1 MSMGSICLILYD
13 GYTSNISYMS
23 GHNKWSQIKH
33 KKAKTDGAK
42 SKLYSKYSKLISAEA
57 QKSKGDKNSPALRA
71 LIERAKGENVTNEV
85 IERAIKKASEP
96 GAMLEAITY
105 EAYGPGGCA
114 MMIEALTT
122 NKNKAAQ
129 EVKHILS
136 DNGFSLATPGSA
148 SWAFKREGTT
158 WTPSTTVSLEDADIS
173 VLEKLVG
180 DLEAN
185 EEVQDVY
192 TNVE

>member
-1 MSMGSICLILYD
+1 
-13 GYTSNISYMS
+13 MS

-57 QKSKGDKNSPALRA
+57 QKVKGDKSSPSLRA
-71 LIERAKGENVTNEV
+71 IIDRAKSEDVTNEV
-85 IERAIKKASEP
+85 IERAVKKGNEP
-96 GAMLEAITY
+96 GAALESIIY

-114 MMIEALTT
+114 MIIEALTT

-129 EVKHILS
+129 EVKHILAAH
-136 DNGFSLATPGSA
+136 GHPLAAIGSA
-148 SWAFKREGTT
+148 TWAFTREGTIWKPT
-158 WTPSTTVSLEDADIS
+158 MTVELSDADLEL
-173 VLEKLVG
+173 LEKLV
-180 DLEAN
+180 DALDAN
-185 EEVQDVY
+185 DEVQEVY

>member
-1 MSMGSICLILYD
+1 
-13 GYTSNISYMS
+13 MS

-42 SKLYSKYSKLISAEA
+42 SKIYSKYSKLISAEA
-57 QKSKGDKNSPALRA
+57 QKSKGDKNAPALRA
-71 LIERAKGENVTNEV
+71 LIERAKAENVTNDV
-85 IERAIKKASEP
+85 IERAVKKASEP
-96 GAMLEAITY
+96 GQHLESIMY

-114 MMIEALTT
+114 IMIEALTT

-129 EVKHILS
+129 EVKHILT

-148 SWAFKREGTT
+148 SWAFKREGIT
-158 WTPSTTVSLEDADIS
+158 WIPSTTVDLEDT
-173 VLEKLVG
+173 
-180 DLEAN
+180 DLEALQKLVDALEAN
-185 EEVQDVY
+185 DEVQEVF

>member
-1 MSMGSICLILYD
+1 
-13 GYTSNISYMS
+13 MS

-33 KKAKTDGAK
+33 KKAKTDGIK
-42 SKLYSKYSKLISAEA
+42 SKIYSKYSKLISAEA
-57 QKSKGDKNSPALRA
+57 QVVKGDRNAPSLRVI
-71 LIERAKGENVTNEV
+71 IERAKGEDVTNDV

-96 GAMLEAITY
+96 GGALESIIY

-114 MMIEALTT
+114 MMIEALTA

-136 DNGFSLATPGSA
+136 ANGYPIAAPGSA
-148 SWAFKREGTT
+148 SWAFTREGAS
-158 WTPSTTVSLEDADIS
+158 WKPNMTVDLEDAD
-173 VLEKLVG
+173 LEALSKLVEA
-180 DLEAN
+180 LEAS
-185 EEVQDVY
+185 EEVQEVY

>member
-1 MSMGSICLILYD
+1 
-13 GYTSNISYMS
+13 MS

-57 QKSKGDKNSPALRA
+57 QKVKGDRSAPSLRT
-71 LIERAKGENVTNEV
+71 IIDRAKSEDVTNEV
-85 IERAIKKASEP
+85 IDRAVKKASEP
-96 GAMLEAITY
+96 GAALESIMY

-114 MMIEALTT
+114 LMIEALTT

-136 DNGFSLATPGSA
+136 DNGFELAAVGSA
-148 SWAFKREGTT
+148 AWAFSREGAT
-158 WTPSTTVSLEDADIS
+158 WKPTITVELSDEDLV

-180 DLEAN
+180 DLDGS
-185 EEVQDVY
+185 EEVQEVF

>member
-1 MSMGSICLILYD
+1 MA
-13 GYTSNISYMS
+13 

-57 QKSKGDKNSPALRA
+57 QKVKGDKNSPSLRA
-71 LIERAKGENVTNEV
+71 LIERAKSEDVTNEV
-85 IERAIKKASEP
+85 IERAVKKGNEP
-96 GAMLEAITY
+96 GVALEAITY

-114 MMIEALTT
+114 MIIEALTT

-129 EVKHILS
+129 EVKHILT
-136 DNGFSLATPGSA
+136 DNGFSLAAIGSA
-148 SWAFKREGTT
+148 SWAFKREGVT
-158 WTPSTTVSLEDADIS
+158 WIPTMTVELSDEDLVS
-173 VLEKLVG
+173 LEKLV
-180 DLEAN
+180 DALEAN
-185 EEVQDVY
+185 EEVQDVF

>member
-1 MSMGSICLILYD
+1 MA
-13 GYTSNISYMS
+13 
-23 GHNKWSQIKH
+23 GHNKWKQIKD

-57 QKSKGDKNSPALRA
+57 QKVKGDKNAPSLRA
-71 LIERAKGENVTNEV
+71 LIERAKTENVTNEV
-85 IERAIKKASEP
+85 IERAVKKASEP
-96 GAMLEAITY
+96 GQALEAIAY

-114 MMIEALTT
+114 LIIEAFTT

-136 DNGFSLATPGSA
+136 ENGFSLATPGSA
-148 SWAFKREGTT
+148 SWAFKRQGTE
-158 WTPSTTVSLEDADIS
+158 WIPTTTTQLEDADIAI
-173 VLEKLVG
+173 LEKLVG

-185 EEVQDVY
+185 EEVQDVF

>member
-1 MSMGSICLILYD
+1 MA
-13 GYTSNISYMS
+13 
-23 GHNKWSQIKH
+23 GHNKWKQIKDR
-33 KKAKTDGAK
+33 KAKTDGAK

-57 QKSKGDKNSPALRA
+57 QKVKGDKNAPSLRA
-71 LIERAKGENVTNEV
+71 LIERAKTENVTSDV
-85 IERAIKKASEP
+85 IERAVKKANEP
-96 GAMLEAITY
+96 GAALEAITY

-114 MMIEALTT
+114 LMIETLTS

-136 DNGFSLATPGSA
+136 DNGFALATPGSA
-148 SWAFKREGTT
+148 SWAFKREGANWIATT
-158 WTPSTTVSLEDADIS
+158 ATQLEDADIA

-180 DLEAN
+180 DLEGN
-185 EEVQDVY
+185 DEVQEVF

>member
-1 MSMGSICLILYD
+1 
-13 GYTSNISYMS
+13 MS

-57 QKSKGDKNSPALRA
+57 QKVKGDRNSPSLRA
-71 LIERAKGENVTNEV
+71 LIERAKSEDVTNEV
-85 IERAIKKASEP
+85 IERAVKKASEP
-96 GAMLEAITY
+96 GALLESITY

-114 MMIEALTT
+114 LMIEALTAS
-122 NKNKAAQ
+122 KNKAAQ

-136 DNGFSLATPGSA
+136 ENGYELATPGSA
-148 SWAFKREGTT
+148 SWAFKREGTSWVPT
-158 WTPSTTVSLEDADIS
+158 STMPLEDADLAI
-173 VLEKLVG
+173 LEKLVNE
-180 DLEAN
+180 LEEN
-185 EEVQDVY
+185 EEVQEVF

>member
-1 MSMGSICLILYD
+1 MA
-13 GYTSNISYMS
+13 

-42 SKLYSKYSKLISAEA
+42 SKLYSKYAKLISAEA
-57 QKSKGDKNSPALRA
+57 QKVKGDRTSASLRA
-71 LIERAKGENVTNEV
+71 LIERARSEDVTNDV

-96 GAMLEAITY
+96 GTALESIVY
-105 EAYGPGGCA
+105 ETYGPGGCA
-114 MMIEALTT
+114 IIIEALTS

-136 DNGFSLATPGSA
+136 GHGCALAAPGSA
-148 SWAFKREGTT
+148 SWAFTREGVV
-158 WTPSTTVSLEDADIS
+158 WKPHMTVELSDSDL
-173 VLEKLVG
+173 VLLEKLVD

-185 EEVQDVY
+185 EEVQEVY

>member
-1 MSMGSICLILYD
+1 MA
-13 GYTSNISYMS
+13 

-57 QKSKGDKNSPALRA
+57 RIVKGDRHAPSLRA
-71 LIERAKGENVTNEV
+71 LIERARTEDVTNEV
-85 IERAIKKASEP
+85 IDRAVKKANEP
-96 GAMLEAITY
+96 GAALESIMY
-105 EAYGPGGCA
+105 EAYGPGGSA
-114 MMIEALTT
+114 IIIMALTT

-136 DNGFSLATPGSA
+136 DNGYALAAPGSA
-148 SWAFKREGTT
+148 SWAYKREGAQWVPTM
-158 WTPSTTVSLEDADIS
+158 TVSLEDADLDL
-173 VLEKLVG
+173 LEKLV
-180 DLEAN
+180 DALEAN

>member
-1 MSMGSICLILYD
+1 
-13 GYTSNISYMS
+13 MS

-57 QKSKGDKNSPALRA
+57 QKVNGDRTSASLRA
-71 LIERAKGENVTNEV
+71 LIDRAKAEDVTNDV

-96 GAMLEAITY
+96 GTTLEYILY
-105 EAYGPGGCA
+105 ESYGPGGCA
-114 MMIEALTT
+114 LMIEALTQ

-148 SWAFKREGTT
+148 SWAFTREGSI
-158 WTPSTTVSLEDADIS
+158 WKPSMTIDLSDEDLI

-180 DLEAN
+180 DLENN
-185 EEVQDVY
+185 EEVQDVF

>member
-1 MSMGSICLILYD
+1 
-13 GYTSNISYMS
+13 MS

-33 KKAKTDGAK
+33 KKAKTDAVK

-57 QKSKGDKNSPALRA
+57 QKVGGNKNSPSLRA
-71 LIERAKGENVTNEV
+71 LIERAKSEDVTNEV

-96 GAMLEAITY
+96 GMTLEAITY

-129 EVKHILS
+129 EVKHILTE
-136 DNGFSLATPGSA
+136 NGFSLATPGSA
-148 SWAFKREGTT
+148 SWAFTRDGAGWKA
-158 WTPSTTVSLEDADIS
+158 SMTVDLSDEDLV
-173 VLEKLVG
+173 VLERLVEA
-180 DLEAN
+180 LEAN

>member
-1 MSMGSICLILYD
+1 MA
-13 GYTSNISYMS
+13 
-23 GHNKWSQIKH
+23 GHNKWKQIKD

-57 QKSKGDKNSPALRA
+57 QKVKGDRNSPSLRA
-71 LIERAKGENVTNEV
+71 LIERAKSEDVTNDV
-85 IERAIKKASEP
+85 IDRAVKKANEP
-96 GAMLEAITY
+96 GQTFEAITY

-114 MMIEALTT
+114 LIIEALTT

-148 SWAFKREGTT
+148 SWAFAREGAGWKAT
-158 WTPSTTVSLEDADIS
+158 STMPLEDADLES
-173 VLEKLVG
+173 LEKLVG

-185 EEVQDVY
+185 EEVQEVF

>member
-1 MSMGSICLILYD
+1 MA
-13 GYTSNISYMS
+13 
-23 GHNKWSQIKH
+23 GHNKWKQIKD

-57 QKSKGDKNSPALRA
+57 QKVKGDKNAPSLRA
-71 LIERAKGENVTNEV
+71 LIERAKAENVTNEV

-96 GAMLEAITY
+96 GGALEAILY
-105 EAYGPGGCA
+105 EAYGPGSCA
-114 MMIEALTT
+114 LMIEALTT

-136 DNGFSLATPGSA
+136 ENGFSLATPGSA
-148 SWAFKREGTT
+148 SWAFKREGAK
-158 WTPSTTVSLEDADIS
+158 WTATTTVELEDADLAI
-173 VLEKLVG
+173 LEKLVN

>member
-1 MSMGSICLILYD
+1 
-13 GYTSNISYMS
+13 MS

-42 SKLYSKYSKLISAEA
+42 SKVYSKYSKLISAEA
-57 QKSKGDKNSPALRA
+57 QKVKGDKTAPSLRA
-71 LIERAKGENVTNEV
+71 IIDRARAEDVTNDV
-85 IERAIKKASEP
+85 IERAIKKGGEP
-96 GAMLEAITY
+96 GATLEAITY

-114 MMIEALTT
+114 IIIEALTT

-136 DNGFSLATPGSA
+136 DNGYSLASIGSA
-148 SWAFKREGTT
+148 SWAFKREGAQ
-158 WTPSTTVSLEDADIS
+158 WTAMTTVALEDEDL
-173 VLEKLVG
+173 VLLEKLV
-180 DLEAN
+180 DALENN
-185 EEVQDVY
+185 EEVQDVF

>member
-1 MSMGSICLILYD
+1 
-13 GYTSNISYMS
+13 MS

-57 QKSKGDKNSPALRA
+57 QKVNGDRTSASLRA
-71 LIERAKGENVTNEV
+71 LIDRAKAEDVTNDV

-96 GAMLEAITY
+96 GTALEYILY
-105 EAYGPGGCA
+105 ESYGPGGCA
-114 MMIEALTT
+114 LMIEALTQ

-148 SWAFKREGTT
+148 SWAFTRDGSIWK
-158 WTPSTTVSLEDADIS
+158 PSMTIDLSDEDLVI
-173 VLEKLVG
+173 LEKLVN
-180 DLEAN
+180 DLENN
-185 EEVQDVY
+185 EEVQDVF

>member
-1 MSMGSICLILYD
+1 MA
-13 GYTSNISYMS
+13 

-57 QKSKGDKNSPALRA
+57 QKVKGDRNSPSLRA
-71 LIERAKGENVTNEV
+71 LIERAKAEDVTNDV
-85 IERAIKKASEP
+85 IERAIKKANEP
-96 GAMLEAITY
+96 GGALEAITY

-114 MMIEALTT
+114 MIIEALTT

-148 SWAFKREGTT
+148 SWAFRREGAKWVPT
-158 WTPSTTVSLEDADIS
+158 TTVELEDADLG
-173 VLEKLVG
+173 VLEKLVD
-180 DLEAN
+180 DLERN
-185 EEVQDVY
+185 DEVQDVF

>member
-1 MSMGSICLILYD
+1 
-13 GYTSNISYMS
+13 MS

-57 QKSKGDKNSPALRA
+57 QKVKGDKNSPSLRA
-71 LIERAKGENVTNEV
+71 LIERAKSEDVTNDV
-85 IERAIKKASEP
+85 IERAVKKASEP
-96 GAMLEAITY
+96 GHTLESIIY

-114 MMIEALTT
+114 MMIEALTS

-136 DNGFSLATPGSA
+136 INGHPIAAPGSA
-148 SWAFKREGTT
+148 SWAFKREGAT
-158 WTPSTTVSLEDADIS
+158 WKPITTVDLEDAD
-173 VLEKLVG
+173 LEALSKLVEA
-180 DLEAN
+180 LEES
-185 EEVQDVY
+185 EEVQEIF

>member
-1 MSMGSICLILYD
+1 MA
-13 GYTSNISYMS
+13 
-23 GHNKWSQIKH
+23 GHNKWKQIKD

-57 QKSKGDKNSPALRA
+57 QKVKGDRNAPSLRA
-71 LIERAKGENVTNEV
+71 IIDRAKTENVTNEV
-85 IERAIKKASEP
+85 IDRAVKKGNEP
-96 GAMLEAITY
+96 GAALEAITY

-114 MMIEALTT
+114 IIIEALTT

-136 DNGFSLATPGSA
+136 ENGLSLASVGSA
-148 SWAFKREGTT
+148 AWAFAREGAAWKPTM
-158 WTPSTTVSLEDADIS
+158 TVELSDADLEL
-173 VLEKLVG
+173 LEKLVNE
-180 DLEAN
+180 LEAN
-185 EEVQDVY
+185 DEVQEVF

>member
-1 MSMGSICLILYD
+1 MA
-13 GYTSNISYMS
+13 

-42 SKLYSKYSKLISAEA
+42 SKLYSKYAKLISAEA
-57 QKSKGDKNSPALRA
+57 QKVKGDKNSPSLRA
-71 LIERAKGENVTNEV
+71 LIERARTENVTNEV

-96 GAMLEAITY
+96 GTALETIMY

-114 MMIEALTT
+114 LIIEALTS

-129 EVKHILS
+129 EVKHILT
-136 DNGFSLATPGSA
+136 DNGYSLATPGSA
-148 SWAFKREGTT
+148 SWAFKREGAL
-158 WTPSTTVSLEDADIS
+158 WTPTTTVSLEDADLAL
-173 VLEKLVG
+173 LERLV
-180 DLEAN
+180 DALEAN
-185 EEVQDVY
+185 DEVQDVF

>member
-1 MSMGSICLILYD
+1 
-13 GYTSNISYMS
+13 MS

-33 KKAKTDGAK
+33 KKAKTDGVK

-57 QKSKGDKNSPALRA
+57 QKVGGNKNSPSLRA
-71 LIERAKGENVTNEV
+71 LIDRAKSEDVTNDV

-96 GAMLEAITY
+96 GAALEAITY

-114 MMIEALTT
+114 LMIEALTT

-129 EVKHILS
+129 EVKHILTE
-136 DNGFSLATPGSA
+136 NGFSLATPGSA
-148 SWAFKREGTT
+148 SWAFTRDGAGWKA
-158 WTPSTTVSLEDADIS
+158 SMTVDLSDEDLVI
-173 VLEKLVG
+173 LEKLVEH
-180 DLEAN
+180 LESN
-185 EEVQDVY
+185 EEVQEVF

>member
-1 MSMGSICLILYD
+1 LLYGD
-13 GYTSNISYMS
+13 FVYDVKVVLNFYIMA
-23 GHNKWSQIKH
+23 GHNKWKQIKD

-57 QKSKGDKNSPALRA
+57 QKVKGDKSAPSLRA
-71 LIERAKGENVTNEV
+71 LIERAKAENVTNDV
-85 IERAIKKASEP
+85 IDRAIKKASEP
-96 GAMLEAITY
+96 GHTLEAITY

-114 MMIEALTT
+114 MIIEALTT

-129 EVKHILS
+129 EVKHILT
-136 DNGFSLATPGSA
+136 DNGFSLASMGSA
-148 SWAFKREGTT
+148 TWAFKREGTT
-158 WTPSTTVSLEDADIS
+158 WTPVTTVALEDADIAI
-173 VLEKLVG
+173 LEKLVG

-185 EEVQDVY
+185 DEVQDVY

>member
-1 MSMGSICLILYD
+1 
-13 GYTSNISYMS
+13 MS

-42 SKLYSKYSKLISAEA
+42 SKVYSKYAKLISAEA
-57 QKSKGDKNSPALRA
+57 QKVKGDKNAPSLRA
-71 LIERAKGENVTNEV
+71 LIERARGENVTNDV

-96 GAMLEAITY
+96 GQNLESITY

-114 MMIEALTT
+114 LIIEALTT

-136 DNGFSLATPGSA
+136 ENGFSLAAPGSA
-148 SWAFKREGTT
+148 SWAFKREGIQWIPTT
-158 WTPSTTVSLEDADIS
+158 ASPLEDADIAA
-173 VLEKLVG
+173 LEKLV
-180 DLEAN
+180 DELEEN
-185 EEVQDVY
+185 EEVQEVF
-192 TNVE
+192 TNAE

>member
-1 MSMGSICLILYD
+1 
-13 GYTSNISYMS
+13 MS
-23 GHNKWSQIKH
+23 GHNKWSQIKN
-33 KKAKTDGAK
+33 KKAKTDGVK

-57 QKSKGDKNSPALRA
+57 QKVKGDRTSPSLRA
-71 LIERAKGENVTNEV
+71 LIERAKAEDVTNDV

-96 GAMLEAITY
+96 GGAMESIVY

-114 MMIEALTT
+114 LIIEALTQ

-136 DNGFSLATPGSA
+136 ANGYSLAAPGSA
-148 SWAFKREGTT
+148 SWAFERKGAEWVPT
-158 WTPSTTVSLEDADIS
+158 STMALEDADLS
-173 VLEKLVG
+173 LLEKLV
-180 DLEAN
+180 DELENN
-185 EEVQDVY
+185 EEVQDVF

>member
-1 MSMGSICLILYD
+1 
-13 GYTSNISYMS
+13 MS

-33 KKAKTDGAK
+33 KKAKTDGVK

-57 QKSKGDKNSPALRA
+57 QKVKGDRNSPSLRA
-71 LIERAKGENVTNEV
+71 LIERAKSEDVTNEV
-85 IERAIKKASEP
+85 IERAVKKGNEP
-96 GAMLEAITY
+96 GVMLEAITY

-114 MMIEALTT
+114 MIVEALTT

-136 DNGFSLATPGSA
+136 ANGFALASIGSA
-148 SWAFKREGTT
+148 TWAFKREGAAWIPTM
-158 WTPSTTVSLEDADIS
+158 TVDLEDTDLAA
-173 VLEKLVG
+173 LEKLV
-180 DLEAN
+180 DELEAS
-185 EEVQDVY
+185 EEVQDVF